1 MLSYI
6 KGTVINV
13 RDQVITV
20 FVQVLSVGFD
30 ITVPRVLARLN
41 QPITLYVHQHW
52 NQEQG
57 PSWYGFETE
66 HERTFFVC
74 LIECPGV
81 GPKLALMLL
90 EQATIEQ
97 LVCWIQTNDIKSL
110 SALKGIGTKKAE
122 QLVLF
127 LKNKLDEFVVTHS
140 SVGSARVNVLN
151 QVSQV
156 LESLNY
162 SRPEI
167 QQVLA
172 HVGQEGVG
180 DVPFDILLRKSLAF
194 LAKKV

>member
-20 FVQVLSVGFD
+20 FVQSLSVGFD
-30 ITVPRVLARLN
+30 ITVSRVLARLN
-41 QPITLYVHQHW
+41 QPITLYIHQHW

-66 HERTFFVC
+66 LERAFFVC
-74 LIECPGV
+74 LIACPGV
-81 GPKLALMLL
+81 GPKLALTML
-90 EQATIEQ
+90 EQASIDQ
-97 LVCWIQTNDIKSL
+97 LVCWIQTNDIKPL

-127 LKNKLDEFVVTHS
+127 LRNKLDEFVAI
-140 SVGSARVNVLN
+140 SATQNSPRIGALH

-167 QQVLA
+167 QQVLM
-172 HVGQEGVG
+172 HIGQEKMDG
-180 DVPFDILLRKSLAF
+180 VPFDVLLRKSLAF